1 MKTTVAENAGF
12 CFGVERAVDTVYEE
26 VNKDGLVYTYGPII
40 HNDEV
45 VEDLKKR
52 GVRVVDT
59 LEELKDLP
67 RGTVIVRSHGISR
80 KEYEEI
86 EALGFTA
93 VNATCPFVTKIHN
106 MVKDHSEAGEDVI
119 IIGNKKHPEV
129 QGIMGWCSGRCTV
142 IENEKEAEEY
152 RFSEGKKVC
161 LVAQTTFNYKKFKDL
176 VEILSKKGYDILAL
190 NTICNATEVRQREA
204 RQLAK
209 TSDAMIVIGGKQSS
223 NTQKLVEI
231 CKSECEDT
239 YYIQTLVDLDLEMVK
254 SFRSVGITA
263 GASTPKN
270 IIKEVQIACQK

>member
-59 LEELKDLP
+59 LEELKELP

-152 RFSEGKKVC
+152 TFSEGKKVC

>member
-1 MKTTVAENAGF
+1 
-12 CFGVERAVDTVYEE
+12 
-26 VNKDGLVYTYGPII
+26 
-40 HNDEV
+40 
-45 VEDLKKR
+45 
-52 GVRVVDT
+52 
-59 LEELKDLP
+59 
-67 RGTVIVRSHGISR
+67 
-80 KEYEEI
+80 
-86 EALGFTA
+86 
-93 VNATCPFVTKIHN
+93 
-106 MVKDHSEAGEDVI
+106 MVKEHSEAGEDVI
-119 IIGNKKHPEV
+119 IIGNKNHPEV
-129 QGIMGWCSGRCTV
+129 QGIMGWCSGKCTV
-142 IENEKEAEEY
+142 IENQKEAEEY
-152 RFSEGKKVC
+152 TFSEGKRVC